1 MYAYYTAA
9 EISQHPVDKKLLKE
23 FFERICDQLDCVN
36 SFYRTREAEALH
48 KLRELSEE
56 VCVLSD
62 LRTNGRTKALRT
74 TRNKHSSLKKAFSE
88 FYLGLAL
95 LQHFQQLNHTGFRKV
110 LKKYDK
116 LARSDRGKVLFKTR
130 VCESYFWKSKEVLKM
145 IEKTEKMMIDKLEDG
160 DRSKAMNQLRVPP
173 LEAKDVRSHWVTLRA
188 GWMMGVIFVSV
199 IVVLV
204 AIVLRPGNSWMY
216 VTPTVRGLRVGLIL
230 GLWFYAF
237 ALNTIG
243 WRKAGVNNVLIFEFD
258 PRNYLNFV
266 QLFEVCP

>member
-1 MYAYYTAA
+1 MDR
-9 EISQHPVDKKLLKE
+9 ELQNE
-23 FFERICDQLDCVN
+23 FFQRICDQLDRVN

-56 VCVLSD
+56 VAVLSD
-62 LRTNGRTKALRT
+62 LRTNGRTRTLRN

-110 LKKYDK
+110 LKKHDK
-116 LARSDRGKVLFKTR
+116 LTRSDRGKVLFKTK
-130 VCESYFWKSKEVLKM
+130 VCDSYFWKSKELPGMVEK
-145 IEKTEKMMIDKLEDG
+145 IENMMIDKLEDG
-160 DRSKAMNQLRVPP
+160 NRSKAMNKLRVPP
-173 LEAKDVRSHWVTLRA
+173 LEAKDVRSHWVTLRT
-188 GWMMGVIFVSV
+188 GWLMGVIFVSV
-199 IVVLV
+199 VVVIVG
-204 AIVLRPGNSWMY
+204 AALRPGDSWRY

-237 ALNTIG
+237 ALNTFG
-243 WRKAGVNNVLIFEFD
+243 WRNAGVNNVLIFEFD

-266 QLFEVCP
+266 QLYEVCSQMPHPPL